1 MKNTI
6 LYRFLGNDFFRRRN
20 LFFLVSSSFVVYRHQ
35 SHLERIY
42 SGFRSWLCRR
52 LKWNTQD
59 IWCRLVSKLLTLQC
73 WCMCHAQ
80 FVALSSSNLS
90 LSCRMRRKGGKLF
103 FFCWVCDVT
112 LQIGPWGEDS
122 GAGDGGCGSHCG
134 GRPHGRGR
142 RSNGSNGGRRWTVGC
157 SWPRHWDGR

>member
-80 FVALSSSNLS
+80 FVAMSSSNLS

-103 FFCWVCDVT
+103 FFFLLSVWCDIT
-112 LQIGPWGEDS
+112 NRPLGWGL
-122 GAGDGGCGSHCG
+122 
-134 GRPHGRGR
+134 
-142 RSNGSNGGRRWTVGC
+142 RRWWWRLRKPLRGPP
-157 SWPRHWDGR
+157 PRSRATK